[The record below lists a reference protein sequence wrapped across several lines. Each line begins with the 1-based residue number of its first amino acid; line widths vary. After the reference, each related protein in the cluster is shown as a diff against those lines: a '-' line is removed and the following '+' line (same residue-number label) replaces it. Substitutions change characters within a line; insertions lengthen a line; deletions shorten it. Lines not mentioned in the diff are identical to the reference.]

1 MNDTSKVASDWKPL
15 RENLI
20 DGQGRYLTQ
29 SLFLEVGYNPDAV
42 YTFKE
47 IDHEYE
53 GKIYPSLKRLY
64 LETSDPTE
72 YQFANKYLAG
82 WDQWQRIVANKA
94 LLAHVEKWRFELEVK
109 LRSEGVL
116 AVRRH
121 SQSKHPSAWQ
131 ASKWLADR
139 GWDTKGAG
147 RPSKD
152 DMERDKKIVEDIHR
166 DFLEDA
172 GRLVAIK

>member
-1 MNDTSKVASDWKPL
+1 M
-15 RENLI
+15 
-20 DGQGRYLTQ
+20 GRPLTQ
-29 SLFLEVGYNPDAV
+29 SLFLEVGYNPAAV
-42 YTFKE
+42 FTLKDV
-47 IDHEYE
+47 DHEYN
-53 GKIYPSLKRLY
+53 GKVYPSMKRLY

-72 YQFANKYLAG
+72 YKFANTYLAG
-82 WDQWQRIVANKA
+82 WDQWMRITANKA
-94 LLAHVEKWRFELEVK
+94 LLPHVEKWRFELEVK

-121 SQSKHPSAWQ
+121 SQSRHPSAWQ

-147 RPSKD
+147 RPSKED
-152 DMERDKKIVEDIHR
+152 AERDKRIVEDIHNE
-166 DFLEDA
+166 FLQDA